1 MITTSS
7 IASFTQHLVLKL
19 SAVAVVLAGL
29 GFAAYHYAW
38 TPKVQAIVI
47 KTGSMVQTIVAS
59 GRVESPHRISISA
72 QITATVSEVPVT
84 EGQFVQQGQTLI
96 RLEQQEAQSALQQAQ
111 ASVLQAQT
119 NLRQLRELKA
129 PVAAQNQ
136 RQAQANLVNAQNSL
150 ARSLELFGK
159 GFIGAA
165 AKDDAERAFEI
176 AQAQL
181 QIDLH
186 QTASLQPGGSET
198 ALAEGALKQAR
209 AAVGAATARLR
220 YSTIQAPKAGTLI
233 DRNVE
238 VGDGVQPGKLLMVLS
253 PQGTTQLVLQI
264 DEKNIKWL
272 RLNQTAIASSDA
284 FPDQKFQAELAY
296 INPKVDPQRGSVEVK
311 LNVLQPPANLKQD
324 MTVSVDLETTR
335 IENTVLVPLSA
346 VHDIATPAPWVFVV
360 QAGTAHKQALSLGLV
375 SQGLAQVLAGV
386 QAGDQV
392 LPAEAKRIREGTRV
406 RLVAP

>member
-1 MITTSS
+1 
-7 IASFTQHLVLKL
+7 VL
-19 SAVAVVLAGL
+19 
-29 GFAAYHYAW
+29 H
-38 TPKVQAIVI
+38 
-47 KTGSMVQTIVAS
+47 
-59 GRVESPHRISISA
+59 
-72 QITATVSEVPVT
+72 
-84 EGQFVQQGQTLI
+84 
-96 RLEQQEAQSALQQAQ
+96 
-111 ASVLQAQT
+111 
-119 NLRQLRELKA
+119 
-129 PVAAQNQ
+129 
-136 RQAQANLVNAQNSL
+136 
-150 ARSLELFGK
+150 
-159 GFIGAA
+159 
-165 AKDDAERAFEI
+165 
-176 AQAQL
+176 
-181 QIDLH
+181 
-186 QTASLQPGGSET
+186 
-198 ALAEGALKQAR
+198 
-209 AAVGAATARLR
+209 
-220 YSTIQAPKAGTLI
+220 
-233 DRNVE
+233 
-238 VGDGVQPGKLLMVLS
+238 
-253 PQGTTQLVLQI
+253 I

-272 RLNQTAIASSDA
+272 RLNQKAIASSDA

>member
-29 GFAAYHYAW
+29 AFAAYHYAW

-84 EGQFVQQGQTLI
+84 EGQFVQKGQTLI

-150 ARSLELFGK
+150 ARSLELFEK

-198 ALAEGALKQAR
+198 ALAEAALQQAR
-209 AAVGAATARLR
+209 AAVGAAAARLR
-220 YSTIQAPKAGTLI
+220 YSTIQAPKSGTLI

-346 VHDIATPAPWVFVV
+346 VHDVATPEPWVFVV

-375 SQGLAQVLAGV
+375 SQGVAQVLAGV

-392 LPAEAKRIREGTRV
+392 LPAEAQRIREGTRV